1 MFEFRDII
9 ISENSFI
16 RTILDTRFTFKDSK
30 LISTEILKGQELI
43 LLILLFLIL
52 IKFPENYIYFNLSVI
67 PIKNVIKLRKVKSK
81 NIWTTLNF
89 NINNLLF
96 TKGLFQNIFNKFW
109 NSIENKFNDNNHLFI
124 LLKIKYLNNE
134 FATIGNLQRLNK
146 EDKE

>member
-81 NIWTTLNF
+81 NI
-89 NINNLLF
+89 
-96 TKGLFQNIFNKFW
+96 
-109 NSIENKFNDNNHLFI
+109 
-124 LLKIKYLNNE
+124 
-134 FATIGNLQRLNK
+134 
-146 EDKE
+146 